1 MNIEI
6 IEQCHL
12 KRRGM
17 LRGTD
22 AEIGRSRLKTHTG
35 AWAFYVPRIGAK
47 ILHAFQ
53 GLCHC
58 IHATAPGRRE
68 VFEGTARLHDGR
80 YAQDEW
86 RHAYETAVSRRAA
99 ENYVAARRL
108 HDCGLGPR
116 VAGCVAV
123 LSLKASYDGDASC
136 SFGILVDDLHRYPRR
151 QPVTLKQLESAG
163 VAPDRSAS
171 CLRQQIRGY
180 VSDLNAVVGV
190 MPLDAEDEVLATQY
204 QLERACNRC

>member
-17 LRGTD
+17 LRGTY
-22 AEIGRSRLKTHTG
+22 AEIGRSRLKAHTG

-68 VFEGTARLHDGR
+68 VFDGTAHLYDGR
-80 YAQDEW
+80 YSLDEW
-86 RHAYETAVSRRAA
+86 RSTYETAVSRRAA
-99 ENYVAARRL
+99 ENYVAACRL

-123 LSLKASYDGDASC
+123 LRFESFYDAGASH
-136 SFGILVDDLHRYPRR
+136 SFGIVVEDLRRYPRR
-151 QPVTLKQLESAG
+151 PTVTLEQLKSAG
-163 VAPDRSAS
+163 VNADRTSS
-171 CLRQQIRGY
+171 CIRQPIRGY
-180 VSDLNAVVGV
+180 VSDLNSVVGV
-190 MPLDAEDEVLATQY
+190 TPVNAEAEVLAVQY